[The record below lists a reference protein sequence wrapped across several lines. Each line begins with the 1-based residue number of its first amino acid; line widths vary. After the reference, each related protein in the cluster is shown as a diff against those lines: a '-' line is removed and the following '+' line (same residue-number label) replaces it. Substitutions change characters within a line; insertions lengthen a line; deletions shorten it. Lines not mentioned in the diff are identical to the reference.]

1 MALGAQAGNQIEEP
15 LSNSVKA
22 LMQKSVSDLAAPRL
36 IFASEQ
42 EGELWL
48 ADMSQ
53 RLQKRVPDKTYRED
67 FLKTVQYEA
76 SRAGLDP
83 QLVLGLI
90 QVESG
95 FKKYAVSSVGARGY
109 MQVMPFWSRV
119 IGDRDAQKLFQ
130 MQSNLRYGCAILRTY
145 IDMEA
150 GNLYLA
156 LGRYNGSRGRP
167 EYPNAVLANWKNWE
181 YKKYAVSS
189 VGARGY
195 MQVMPFWVKSIGN
208 KEHNL
213 FHLKLNLRYGCTILR
228 HYLDIEHGDI
238 YRALGRY
245 NGSLGKPQYPTL
257 VVGAWHKH
265 WNYTNT
271 IPARRI

>member
-109 MQVMPFWSRV
+109 MQVMPFW
-119 IGDRDAQKLFQ
+119 
-130 MQSNLRYGCAILRTY
+130 
-145 IDMEA
+145 
-150 GNLYLA
+150 
-156 LGRYNGSRGRP
+156 
-167 EYPNAVLANWKNWE
+167 
-181 YKKYAVSS
+181 
-189 VGARGY
+189 
-195 MQVMPFWVKSIGN
+195 VKSIGN